1 MSYYLEKEDG
11 LTVFVR
17 VQPRAS
23 RNQLEGVVENRLRI
37 RLTAPPLEGEA
48 NKACAAYLAE
58 VLGVPKSRVSLVAG
72 QKAREKALHVA
83 GDARQ
88 LAERLE
94 QAVAS
99 K

>member
-1 MSYYLEKEDG
+1 MPCYQEKPDG
-11 LTVFVR
+11 LTVYVR

-23 RNQLEGVVENRLRI
+23 RNQLEGVVGDRLRI

-58 VLGVPKSRVSLVAG
+58 VLGVPKSRVTLVAG
-72 QKAREKALHVA
+72 QKSREKALFVA
-83 GDARQ
+83 GEPADLVQ
-88 LAERLE
+88 RLE
-94 QAVAS
+94 RAITT